1 MHEDSDRQPGGG
13 TSRYSGD
20 SQPNLFSRTGMN
32 VLKDLE
38 LLHML
43 AKSEHSSW
51 HSSWL
56 NMILAYEA
64 HQRAAGKQPEQEG
77 VVHTPPK
84 QK

>member
-1 MHEDSDRQPGGG
+1 
-13 TSRYSGD
+13 
-20 SQPNLFSRTGMN
+20 MN